1 MGFFPRQSLEKT
13 ILFQELFEGIFLE
26 EDNHKSLQEANI
38 YEQGEW
44 AWIGFKHQLSFFEA
58 AVWGEGEEAFVEWGE
73 HLQE

>member
-38 YEQGEW
+38 YEQGE
-44 AWIGFKHQLSFFEA
+44 
-58 AVWGEGEEAFVEWGE
+58 
-73 HLQE
+73 